1 MVRRSDDVSATKYR
15 MSLFDILAECEI
27 FIWHKTHRVSDFH
40 IGPVSRSI
48 CEVNSLSVFGTFDT
62 FVSRVIV
69 VVWNVLF
76 IGSGL

>member
-1 MVRRSDDVSATKYR
+1 

-27 FIWHKTHRVSDFH
+27 VIWHKAHRVSDFH

-48 CEVNSLSVFGTFDT
+48 CEVNSLSVFRTFDT
-62 FVSRVIV
+62 FVNRVIV